1 MLVTIRQRLKM
12 QRRVK
17 KMSNY
22 IAFEPINK
30 YTAGRDILVW
40 NETDNEKLNELIK
53 EMSADYRG
61 KFISSDIQET
71 GWTVEF
77 DKDYF
82 KIAIGVS
89 PRYIE
94 EKLDIIIIEKDISKS
109 KYVTGFSRGYYGSTI
124 LSKEKSYNSMVRG
137 KAKEF
142 IDKWHNQLLCF
153 KPKEESK

>member
-1 MLVTIRQRLKM
+1 
-12 QRRVK
+12 
-17 KMSNY
+17 MSNH

-30 YTAGRDILVW
+30 YTAGRDILIW
-40 NETDNEKLNELIK
+40 NETDNTKLNELIK
-53 EMSADYRG
+53 EMASVYEE

-94 EKLDIIIIEKDISKS
+94 EKLDLIIIEKDISKS

-124 LSKEKSYNSMVRG
+124 LSKEKNYNNMVKG

-142 IDKWHNQLLCF
+142 IEEYQHKLSLLHGICF
-153 KPKEESK
+153 EPKGE